1 MNLAHQ
7 KPWQDLTISKL
18 LRTTSRASPYLLSY
32 DKFIIMKENK
42 CSQLSLK
49 MPQSLFLNI
58 QRLELLI
65 YTFIIQQIPSLS
77 PEIPVILFIRRFK
90 KKKKDLKST
99 LQQHSAFLWNSQG
112 LKYYVHFWFFFSFSF
127 SKLDT
132 SFSLWIWRKNYP
144 LKTVLEI
151 VFCRIAGSW
160 VKNRRVI
167 SLFSKI

>member
-1 MNLAHQ
+1 MSLAHQ

-18 LRTTSRASPYLLSY
+18 LTTTSRASPYLLSY

-77 PEIPVILFIRRFK
+77 PQISVILFIRKFFFK
-90 KKKKDLKST
+90 KRLKE
-99 LQQHSAFLWNSQG
+99 
-112 LKYYVHFWFFFSFSF
+112 HFTAAFSFPMKYSA
-127 SKLDT
+127 S
-132 SFSLWIWRKNYP
+132 
-144 LKTVLEI
+144 
-151 VFCRIAGSW
+151 
-160 VKNRRVI
+160 
-167 SLFSKI
+167 

>member
-77 PEIPVILFIRRFK
+77 PEIPVILFIRRLK
-90 KKKKDLKST
+90 KKRLKE
-99 LQQHSAFLWNSQG
+99 
-112 LKYYVHFWFFFSFSF
+112 HFTAAFSFPMKF
-127 SKLDT
+127 S
-132 SFSLWIWRKNYP
+132 
-144 LKTVLEI
+144 
-151 VFCRIAGSW
+151 GS
-160 VKNRRVI
+160 
-167 SLFSKI
+167 

>member
-1 MNLAHQ
+1 MLNIQEYEFGSSEALARPYYF
-7 KPWQDLTISKL
+7 KVISKL
-18 LRTTSRASPYLLSY
+18 LRTTSRASPYLLRY

-77 PEIPVILFIRRFK
+77 PEIPVILFIRRL

-99 LQQHSAFLWNSQG
+99 LQQH
-112 LKYYVHFWFFFSFSF
+112 
-127 SKLDT
+127 
-132 SFSLWIWRKNYP
+132 
-144 LKTVLEI
+144 
-151 VFCRIAGSW
+151 
-160 VKNRRVI
+160 
-167 SLFSKI
+167 